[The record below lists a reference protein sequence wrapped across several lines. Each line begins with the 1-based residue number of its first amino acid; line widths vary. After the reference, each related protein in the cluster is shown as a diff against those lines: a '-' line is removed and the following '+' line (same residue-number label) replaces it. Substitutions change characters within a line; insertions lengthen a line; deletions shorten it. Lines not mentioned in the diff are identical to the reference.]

1 MRAIKVQLVKRHII
15 FKCEV
20 KEGNYKIGDF
30 VMVDTK
36 GGIQMGRIVS
46 DPWEIAP
53 PISFKPG
60 YKVLRLATADDLQKK
75 EEEGKKAAEAIKVC
89 KEKIEQ
95 LELPMKLVDVSFQPG
110 GQKITFFFVA
120 GSRIN
125 FRELVKQLATEL
137 HSRVE
142 MRQIGARNEAK
153 MRGGVG
159 CCGRPICC
167 ASFLPDFEPVTI
179 RMAKDQGVSLDPAK
193 ISGLCGRLLCCKTFL
208 KEIPSVT
215 LDTARNQYIFAAPEK
230 LSGACGRL
238 LCCLRY
244 ELPMYEEAL
253 KILPPL
259 GSWVETKNGVGRVI
273 EIQVPLLSFKIQY
286 EDERTEVVRAEAS
299 GDTEWRVI
307 RAEQ

>member
-193 ISGLCGRLLCCKTFL
+193 ISGLCGRLLCCLSYEAKAYHELNEGLPKCGTRVMTAYGEGKVSKLNIIAQTILVELEDGRQVTIKADEL
-208 KEIPSVT
+208 KNI
-215 LDTARNQYIFAAPEK
+215 
-230 LSGACGRL
+230 
-238 LCCLRY
+238 
-244 ELPMYEEAL
+244 
-253 KILPPL
+253 
-259 GSWVETKNGVGRVI
+259 VI
-273 EIQVPLLSFKIQY
+273 
-286 EDERTEVVRAEAS
+286 
-299 GDTEWRVI
+299 
-307 RAEQ
+307 